1 MANSRVVFSQPPVP
15 GLTDRCASGGNLF
28 LVPADGK
35 TVICGI
41 DSMTANTGGGCPGS
55 TSRPLGFTQYPVAY
69 RTSTRNLVHLLLVS
83 TARCGPALAA
93 AAEPLWAS
101 SSGGTLIGYLNI
113 GRSGSPWRGREFG
126 VGSGGRFT
134 PLRRRRPTTRTTVSP
149 GSSLPRSSLSRGS
162 PVTRFLAAV
171 AGSTPPEPAQWW
183 YLNTGGAM
191 TTVGLLHPG
200 EMGAAVGGCLVS
212 VGHTVLWDPA
222 GRSRASTGRALG
234 AGLSG
239 EGMAA
244 LLARS
249 SVILSICPPHAA
261 LDVAR
266 QIAGSGYGGIYVDAN
281 AISMATA
288 AEVAAVV
295 TAGGA
300 SYVDGGII
308 GPPPE
313 AAGHTRLYLSGERAA
328 EVQALFGRSALE
340 ARIAEGQAFAAS
352 AVKMAYAA
360 WTKGASA
367 LLLAARALARAEGVE
382 QALLGEWALSQ
393 PALGQQS
400 ERAAGSAAS
409 KGWRWVAE
417 MQEIAASMTAAGLP
431 DGFHQAA
438 AEIFDRAA
446 GSGHSPAAGRPG
458 HGSGTTGSG
467 TLDTVISALT

>member
-1 MANSRVVFSQPPVP
+1 MA
-15 GLTDRCASGGNLF
+15 
-28 LVPADGK
+28 
-35 TVICGI
+35 
-41 DSMTANTGGGCPGS
+41 
-55 TSRPLGFTQYPVAY
+55 
-69 RTSTRNLVHLLLVS
+69 
-83 TARCGPALAA
+83 
-93 AAEPLWAS
+93 
-101 SSGGTLIGYLNI
+101 
-113 GRSGSPWRGREFG
+113 
-126 VGSGGRFT
+126 
-134 PLRRRRPTTRTTVSP
+134 
-149 GSSLPRSSLSRGS
+149 
-162 PVTRFLAAV
+162 
-171 AGSTPPEPAQWW
+171 
-183 YLNTGGAM
+183 
-191 TTVGLLHPG
+191 TVGLLHPG

-244 LLARS
+244 VLSRS
-249 SVILSICPPHAA
+249 AAILSICPPHAA

-266 QIAGSGYGGIYVDAN
+266 RVADSGYGGIYVDAN
-281 AISMATA
+281 AISVATA

-313 AAGHTRLYLSGERAA
+313 GSGHTRLYLAGERAD
-328 EVQALFGRSALE
+328 EVRVLFGRSALD
-340 ARIAEGQAFAAS
+340 ARIAEGPPFAAS

-360 WTKGASA
+360 WTKGTSA

-382 QALLGEWALSQ
+382 QTLLAEWALSQ
-393 PALGQQS
+393 PALSRQS

-409 KGWRWVAE
+409 KGWRWIGE

-438 AEIFDRAA
+438 AEIFGRAA
-446 GSGHSPAAGRPG
+446 GRAAPAPASRPG
-458 HGSGTTGSG
+458 SAPAPGAE
-467 TLDTVISALT
+467 TLDTVISALM